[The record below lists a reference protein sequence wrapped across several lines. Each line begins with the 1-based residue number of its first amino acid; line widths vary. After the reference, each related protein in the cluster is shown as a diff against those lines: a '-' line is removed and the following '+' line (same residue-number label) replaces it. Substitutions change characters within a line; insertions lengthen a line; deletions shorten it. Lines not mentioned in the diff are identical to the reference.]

1 MEGNR
6 IHETSWLVDLWCF
19 VVLEIL
25 YNCDWNECS
34 DLFLLL
40 QRKGIN
46 FWVCIRFFKWAAV
59 LADLYFVV
67 IGMPFHD
74 TNCREYPRNFEYNI
88 RYLTGH
94 WTIYFTLYFAKVYGK
109 KRAKWPRAWMIAQPL
124 CSILFKHHSLLVWVF
139 CLKALCLEDVVSFSL
154 LLPNSFEIDTEIFF
168 C

>member
-6 IHETSWLVDLWCF
+6 IHKHLDLLTCDASWWLRFCITVIGTSVPDF
-19 VVLEIL
+19 
-25 YNCDWNECS
+25 
-34 DLFLLL
+34 FLLL

-46 FWVCIRFFKWAAV
+46 FGVCIRFFKWAVV

-74 TNCREYPRNFEYNI
+74 TYCREYPRNFEYNI

-124 CSILFKHHSLLVWVF
+124 CSILFKHHSLLVWIF

-154 LLPNSFEIDTEIFF
+154 L
-168 C
+168 